1 MPACLLLQV
10 KSRQLKKLFEKY
22 QVRDMSNALSM
33 EHDRFWLPG
42 RKGLSN
48 CRHPAAPELE
58 QQLQCWTSCCAC
70 LTMGSLTCQVALSS
84 NLGHTCQ
91 LTWVTP
97 VIESGSHLSVT
108 YPPTYL
114 QAKKAE
120 ITDLQEQ
127 FQREREG
134 MLEDYRI
141 LTQQVRRRQ
150 WVACRQADASECLYI
165 TVEWHVGTGGQKDS
179 T

>member
-1 MPACLLLQV
+1 LHC
-10 KSRQLKKLFEKY
+10 
-22 QVRDMSNALSM
+22 
-33 EHDRFWLPG
+33 
-42 RKGLSN
+42 
-48 CRHPAAPELE
+48 HPTWGTLVIPH
-58 QQLQCWTSCCAC
+58 
-70 LTMGSLTCQVALSS
+70 
-84 NLGHTCQ
+84 GH
-91 LTWVTP
+91 TWVTP
-97 VIESGSHLSVT
+97 VCHS
-108 YPPTYL
+108 PTYL